1 MEKILRKY
9 TTIPSHLYVERNA
22 DKQLK
27 NIIEEMERPGYVL
40 VARQMGKTNL
50 LFNAIREYENE
61 QRLFAYV
68 DLSNLFTEERDC
80 YRNIIDCIIEPN
92 EELFEDIEKII
103 YKLREENLPP
113 NKEYSKSLKII
124 LKEFKGNI
132 VIILDEIDALR
143 SVDYSDHIFAQIRSN
158 YFARTK
164 QPIFGNLTYILSGV
178 IEPAELIKD
187 RNKSP
192 FNIGE
197 KIYLDD
203 FSESEHKNF
212 IEKSKLKIESSI
224 SSFIYSWT
232 NGNPRLTFDI
242 CADIENKIID
252 GQKIDETLVTSLI
265 KEKYLINFDIPP
277 VDHIRELII
286 SNKNVRKAVVNIQKG
301 INDIS
306 DEIKKKLYLYG
317 IINSNFDEK
326 TVIKN
331 KIVSESLSLE
341 WLNTLEKESKVS
353 VASALVLYEN
363 ANYKDA
369 REAFIKVL
377 EENAPNDEENEMC
390 YYFIGHCSF
399 RLQDYDKAIEYFA
412 FNFKSDSYKR
422 SALSLSGTALLAQ
435 NNKEGFELLEK
446 VIEEETNDFA
456 YHNALLNLSINII
469 SQNPDRAF
477 ELFDKLYHS
486 TYKSTSSKE
495 NNLDEL
501 RTLSLYYQS
510 SILLTKQ
517 ETEESIE
524 KIRNALKYS
533 SKSNSL
539 FLMYLDYIMNKRK
552 DDELKLKIL
561 NLMINEK
568 ISFDINSFYP
578 INFSENHA
586 KFYIEL
592 AYDKSNLELFEKT
605 SDYLTSLFND
615 TKNKYELIYES
626 AIFTATNN
634 KENLLHYLYSN
645 KDSLSEPLYYNT
657 LRALVS
663 YYSSDNKSFKKYFSE
678 YFKVNENIRN
688 IDSDD
693 IFIYAM
699 AIKIYLTESENYNI
713 DFALELCKTIDSK
726 IQSMNDEMLN
736 FESLIIY
743 YWFAIIYADKKD
755 EHKSLEYSN
764 KTLNLIKESKEN
776 KTSAIDEEGILSISK
791 QMNEIKSSFIKRVPI
806 KKEKK
811 YGRNEKIHV
820 EYTTGIKKYGK
831 YKSFESDIQANR
843 CKIVRV

>member
-178 IEPAELIKD
+178 IEPTELIKD

-203 FSESEHKNF
+203 FSESEHEKF
-212 IEKSKLKIESSI
+212 IEKSKLRIENSI
-224 SSFIYSWT
+224 SKFIYSWT

-242 CADIENKIID
+242 CADIENRIID
-252 GQKIDETLVTSLI
+252 GNEIDEDSVTKVI

-277 VDHIRELII
+277 IDHIRELII
-286 SNKNVRKAVVNIQKG
+286 SNKNVRNAVVNIQKG
-301 INDIS
+301 INNIS

-331 KIVSESLSLE
+331 KIISESLSLD
-341 WLNTLEKESKVS
+341 WLATLEKESRVTIT
-353 VASALVLYEN
+353 SALFLYEKQE
-363 ANYKDA
+363 YKQAKDS
-369 REAFIKVL
+369 FIKIL
-377 EENAPNDEENEMC
+377 EDDNSEKEIEMC
-390 YYFIGHCSF
+390 HYFIGYCAYM
-399 RLQDYDKAIEYFA
+399 LQDFSSAKEYF
-412 FNFKSDSYKR
+412 SYKFESDDYQR
-422 SALSLSGTALLAQ
+422 NALSFSGICQLAED
-435 NNKEGFELLEK
+435 KEAGLKILEE
-446 VIEEETNDFA
+446 VILTETYDFA
-456 YHNALLNLSINII
+456 YHNALLNISINTLEKE
-469 SQNPDRAF
+469 PDRAF
-477 ELFDKLYHS
+477 ELLNKLYNS
-486 TYKSTSSKE
+486 TFKSTSDKE
-495 NNLDEL
+495 NDLDEL
-501 RTLSLYYQS
+501 RTLSLYYQAN
-510 SILLTKQ
+510 ILLDKK
-517 ETEESIE
+517 EFNKSSE
-524 KIRNALKYS
+524 KLREALKYS
-533 SKSNSL
+533 SLSNSL
-539 FLMYLDYIMNKRK
+539 FLMYFDYVINDRK
-552 DDELKLKIL
+552 DEILKHKIL
-561 NLMINEK
+561 NSLIDNNIN
-568 ISFDINSFYP
+568 FDRKTDYP
-578 INFSENHA
+578 INFSENHV

-592 AYDKSNLELFEKT
+592 SYDESDLDLFEKT
-605 SDYLTSLFND
+605 IDYLTSLFNNS
-615 TKNKYELIYES
+615 KNRYELVYES
-626 AIFTATNN
+626 AIHIVNN
-634 KENLLHYLYSN
+634 KVNLLTYLYLN
-645 KDSLSEPLYYNT
+645 KEELKESIFYDVLK
-657 LRALVS
+657 ALIS
-663 YYSSDNKSFKKYFSE
+663 YYSNDNNKSFKKYFTE
-678 YFKVNENIRN
+678 YFDINKNIN
-688 IDSDD
+688 HINSDD

-713 DFALELCKTIDSK
+713 DFALELCKTIDLK
-726 IQSMNDEMLN
+726 IQSMNDEILN

-755 EHKSLEYSN
+755 EKKSLEYSN
-764 KTLNLIKESKEN
+764 KTLNLIKESKE
-776 KTSAIDEEGILSISK
+776 KRTSAIDEEGILSISK

-806 KKEKK
+806 KNEKK
-811 YGRNEKIHV
+811 YGRNEKVHV
-820 EYTTGIKKYGK
+820 EYTTGIKKFGK
-831 YKSFESDIQANR
+831 HKTFESDIKSKR
-843 CKIVRV
+843 CKIINN